1 MSTVLEVANR
11 QLRESGDAY
20 FKWLPV
26 VLGLLVLYVPSMV
39 DLSRTFWR
47 TDLGGH
53 GPIILAVVVWL
64 FWRERGALFG
74 PEQDTPMPRTGW
86 SLIVAG
92 LLLYVLGRS
101 QEFFQFEVG
110 SMIPLLFGIV
120 LALRGKQAAK
130 RLGFPI
136 FFLCFFVPLPGSLLD
151 AILIP
156 LKQQVSAI
164 VESLLHL
171 LGYPVARSGVVL
183 TIGPYQLLIA
193 DACSG
198 LNSMIAL
205 SGVGVLFMYLINH
218 PSRIYN
224 VLLLAAI
231 LPIAFLAN
239 IFRVTLLMLVTYH
252 YGDGAGQAF
261 HDYAGYLEIVF
272 AFGAFFAFDALVS
285 PLFRKTRLPRISTKG
300 MKVGI

>member
-1 MSTVLEVANR
+1 MSSVFEAANKE
-11 QLRESGDAY
+11 LRATGEPY

-26 VLGLLVLYVPSMV
+26 TLGLLVLYVPSII
-39 DLSRTFWR
+39 DLSQTFWR
-47 TDLGGH
+47 TDIGGH

-64 FWRERGALFG
+64 LWRERAALFG
-74 PEQDTPMPRTGW
+74 PQQDTPMPRAGW
-86 SLIVAG
+86 TLIGVG

-110 SMIPLLFGIV
+110 SMIPLLYGVV
-120 LALRGKQAAK
+120 LALRGKQVAK
-130 RLGFPI
+130 RLWFPI

-156 LKQQVSAI
+156 LKQQVSSI
-164 VESLLHL
+164 VEWLLHL

-205 SGVGVLFMYLINH
+205 SGVGLLFIYLIKH
-218 PSRIYN
+218 PSTAYN
-224 VLLLAAI
+224 LVLLFAI

-239 IFRVTLLMLVTYH
+239 IMRVTLLMLVTYH
-252 YGDGAGQAF
+252 FGDGAGQAF

-272 AFGAFFAFDALVS
+272 AFGAFFAFDAIVS
-285 PLFRKTRLPRISTKG
+285 PLFRRRGGSTVPKL
-300 MKVGI
+300 KP